1 MVTSHSQSTA
11 LPVDR
16 RGRRRQETIDE
27 ALDHAIVIMT
37 EAGVGGLSISE
48 MARRMGIRA
57 PSLYKYFDSLHA
69 VYDLLFRR
77 AVRESGEA
85 IERASV
91 GLSGLA
97 RVVAGTRGV
106 IAWAVGHPALAQL
119 LFWRPVPGFAPSL
132 ETFAGSVDQMQ
143 NLRAEL
149 ALAVSSGELSEGADS
164 DEAVRMLTVIMS
176 GLISQQMANEPHVG
190 YRDGKFTQL
199 TDQALDMFFNQ
210 YRPPTQVSPQS
221 RRNHA
226 RTDQ

>member
-1 MVTSHSQSTA
+1 MVIGHSQ
-11 LPVDR
+11 PIRVDR

-69 VYDLLFRR
+69 VYDLLFGR
-77 AVRESGEA
+77 ALRESWEA

-91 GLSGLA
+91 DLSGLA

-106 IAWAVGHPALAQL
+106 IAWSVEHPALAQL
-119 LFWRPVPGFAPSL
+119 LFWRPVPGFAPSPGI
-132 ETFAGSVDQMQ
+132 FAGSVDQMQ

-149 ALAVSSGELSEGADS
+149 TLAVRSGELSEGADS
-164 DEAVRMLTVIMS
+164 DEALRMLTVIMS
-176 GLISQQMANEPHVG
+176 GLISQQMANEPDAG
-190 YRDGKFTQL
+190 FIDGKFTQL

-210 YRPPTQVSPQS
+210 YRALTHVSPQS
-221 RRNHA
+221 RRNDA
-226 RTDQ
+226 TTDQ